1 MRVIKTLSFIALT
14 LCITYLSCGCGNKTT
29 PAVVDGE
36 LPYQGIA
43 ATIRTDSITE
53 LLVEFEDVSYGAT
66 ATQTIRLHNNGDAPL
81 SLLSYKSTCRCT
93 WVELPNKAIA
103 PGDFGELELLFDS
116 RGEYGSVGNYVDIAT
131 SDSRSRIGI
140 WMSAKVKR

>member
-14 LCITYLSCGCGNKTT
+14 LCITYLLCGCGNKTT
-29 PAVVDGE
+29 PAAVDGE

-53 LLVEFEDVSYGAT
+53 LLVEFEDVCYGAT
-66 ATQTIRLHNNGDAPL
+66 ATQTIRLHNNGDVPL